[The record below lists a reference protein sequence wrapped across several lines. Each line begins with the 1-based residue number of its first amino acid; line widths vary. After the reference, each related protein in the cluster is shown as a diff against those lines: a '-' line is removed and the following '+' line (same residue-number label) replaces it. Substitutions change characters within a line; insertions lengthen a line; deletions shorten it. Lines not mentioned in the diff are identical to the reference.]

1 MRKIIL
7 NLAVSLDGFIEGP
20 SGEYDWCFVDEDYGM
35 TEFLGRIDTLLM
47 GRKSYQTL
55 KDSGEDPFATKHK
68 IIVSKTIKSLA
79 DNETVISDDL
89 IAAIEQLKISQGK
102 DIWLYGGA
110 QLTEALLLANLVD
123 EMQLAVHPLLLGGG
137 TRLFRDLPE
146 RIKLDLVHTKSYKSG
161 LVQLF
166 YRPSI

>member
-1 MRKIIL
+1 VRKIIL

-35 TEFLGRIDTLLM
+35 TEFLSRIDTLLM
-47 GRKSYQTL
+47 GRKSYKTL
-55 KDSGEDPFATKHK
+55 KESGEDPFASKHK

-89 IAAIEQLKISQGK
+89 NATIEQLKISQGK

>member
-20 SGEYDWCFVDEDYGM
+20 LGEYDWCFVDEDYGM

-68 IIVSKTIKSLA
+68 IIVSQTIKSA
-79 DNETVISDDL
+79 
-89 IAAIEQLKISQGK
+89 
-102 DIWLYGGA
+102 
-110 QLTEALLLANLVD
+110 LT
-123 EMQLAVHPLLLGGG
+123 M
-137 TRLFRDLPE
+137 
-146 RIKLDLVHTKSYKSG
+146 
-161 LVQLF
+161 
-166 YRPSI
+166 RPC

>member
-55 KDSGEDPFATKHK
+55 KDSGDDPFANKHK
-68 IIVSKTIKSLA
+68 IIVSKTIKDLTA
-79 DNETVISDDL
+79 NETVVSGDFV
-89 IAAIEQLKISQGK
+89 AAIEQLRSSQGK

-110 QLTEALLLANLVD
+110 QLTDALLQANLVD

-137 TRLFRDLPE
+137 TRLFRDLPQ

>member
-20 SGEYDWCFVDEDYGM
+20 LGEYDWCFVDEDYGM

-68 IIVSKTIKSLA
+68 IIVSQTIKSSA
-79 DNETVISDDL
+79 SNETVLGGDF
-89 IAAIEQLKISQGK
+89 IAAIEQLRSSQGK

-110 QLTEALLLANLVD
+110 QLTDALLRANLVD

>member
-35 TEFLGRIDTLLM
+35 TEFLSRIDTLLM
-47 GRKSYQTL
+47 GRKSYKTL
-55 KDSGEDPFATKHK
+55 KESGEDPFASKHK

-89 IAAIEQLKISQGK
+89 NATIEQLKISQGK

>member
-1 MRKIIL
+1 
-7 NLAVSLDGFIEGP
+7 V
-20 SGEYDWCFVDEDYGM
+20 
-35 TEFLGRIDTLLM
+35 LGGD
-47 GRKSYQTL
+47 
-55 KDSGEDPFATKHK
+55 F
-68 IIVSKTIKSLA
+68 
-79 DNETVISDDL
+79 
-89 IAAIEQLKISQGK
+89 IAAIEQLRSSQGK

-110 QLTEALLLANLVD
+110 QLTDALLRANLVD

>member
-35 TEFLGRIDTLLM
+35 TEFLGRIDILLM

-89 IAAIEQLKISQGK
+89 NATIEQLKISQGK

>member
-20 SGEYDWCFVDEDYGM
+20 LGEYDWCFVDEDYGM